1 MAKPRSLN
9 SYSKLRSQCS
19 FSAVGQAKCST
30 IANSHDPMQLKNSV
44 GQGDTKRT
52 REMIPTLAPIK
63 TAFGK
68 WLALDQT
75 DLDSERAKP
84 SGARGGDLVATPFVA
99 QILVRAKSPRNR
111 NAESPS

>member
-1 MAKPRSLN
+1 
-9 SYSKLRSQCS
+9 
-19 FSAVGQAKCST
+19 
-30 IANSHDPMQLKNSV
+30 MQLKNSV

-52 REMIPTLAPIK
+52 RQMIPTLAPIK

-75 DLDSERAKP
+75 DLDSERTKP
-84 SGARGGDLVATPFVA
+84 SGASGGDLVAQPLVA

-111 NAESPS
+111 NGEPPGEMSVTSPSEPQLLRPFALRGGQRRGWACDYR